1 MNRSAW
7 FLLPGIVFGVGLAI
21 SGMTNPAKV
30 IGFLD
35 FFGQWDPSLACV
47 MGGAIT
53 SFVVGN
59 FLVRRRTAPVCGG
72 KFTSGPAHN
81 IDSRVLVGSG
91 VFGIGWGLAGFC
103 PGPAITN
110 LARLQVEVLGFV
122 VAMVIG
128 MLIAQRVLGADR

>member
-59 FLVRRRTAPVCGG
+59 FLVPAPRRTA
-72 KFTSGPAHN
+72 KSALRRTSSCRNRA
-81 IDSRVLVGSG
+81 SRGS
-91 VFGIGWGLAGFC
+91 
-103 PGPAITN
+103 P
-110 LARLQVEVLGFV
+110 
-122 VAMVIG
+122 
-128 MLIAQRVLGADR
+128 